1 MRREIFGLAVAQFSK
16 ICRTLDTQGHSD
28 KRKEDFKK
36 NLKQLSDVYAN
47 IDINNVNDDTFNYIY
62 SRLKSAQIWAL
73 SLDSKNP
80 YTLSPEMRHMIDNL
94 CLIWIPEH
102 DKFIF
107 STTDGNFAITRYNSD
122 WDVVYSNIKQVFKI
136 DFTYQLVPLFTPK
149 HLHDDFLFVASLY
162 HEFGHFVVRY
172 NNMYDQPA
180 QKIIEHLNNKT
191 DKVFDL
197 IFDKWFTAISRLY
210 DSNRTTCSDIK
221 LRDIIIESYVN
232 EYMSDLFGSLYV
244 GHHIS
249 NYVEYLNHGKENEC
263 SDTHPSYNQRLE
275 LVDDF
280 LNDVTDNL
288 LLNYIK
294 EEFDNI
300 GKPLSKRYV
309 SFDKALLVS
318 GKPLAVNN
326 DEELHS
332 LIYNAW
338 EVYLEE
344 SKPSKDLNGV
354 AIPSK
359 ANIDLYER
367 INRSVKTS
375 IHAYYSHTT

>member
-1 MRREIFGLAVAQFSK
+1 MRREVFGLAIAQFCKVCSP
-16 ICRTLDTQGHSD
+16 LDTQGHSD

-36 NLKQLSDVYAN
+36 KLKQLGDIYAGKD
-47 IDINNVNDDTFNYIY
+47 IDENSVDYKMFGHYLCI
-62 SRLKSAQIWAL
+62 LQSAHAWAI

-80 YTLSPEMRHMIDNL
+80 YTLSREMRQLIDNL
-94 CLIWIPEH
+94 CSMWIHEH

-107 STTDGNFAITRYNSD
+107 STTDGDFAVMRYHSF
-122 WDVVYSNIKQVFKI
+122 WDILYSNINTLFNV
-136 DFTYQLVPLFTPK
+136 DFACQLVPLYIPK

-197 IFDKWFTAISRLY
+197 ILDKWFAAIKDLY
-210 DSNRTTCSDIK
+210 DPNGNCSDTK
-221 LRDIIIESYVN
+221 LRDKIIESYVN
-232 EYMSDLFGSLYV
+232 EYMADLFGSQYV
-244 GHHIS
+244 GDHIS
-249 NYVEYLNHGKENEC
+249 NYVEYLVHGEENKC
-263 SDTHPSYNQRLE
+263 SDTHPSYNQRRE

-280 LNDVTDNL
+280 LNDVTDNF
-288 LLNYIK
+288 LLNCIK
-294 EEFDNI
+294 EEFVVL

-309 SFDKALLVS
+309 SLEKALILS
-318 GKPLAVNN
+318 GNPLTINN

-338 EVYLEE
+338 EAYLEE
-344 SKPSKDLNGV
+344 TKPQKDKNGV
-354 AIPSK
+354 VISSK
-359 ANIDLYER
+359 ADIALYDR
-367 INRSVKTS
+367 ITCSVKTS
-375 IHAYYSHTT
+375 IKTYFNL